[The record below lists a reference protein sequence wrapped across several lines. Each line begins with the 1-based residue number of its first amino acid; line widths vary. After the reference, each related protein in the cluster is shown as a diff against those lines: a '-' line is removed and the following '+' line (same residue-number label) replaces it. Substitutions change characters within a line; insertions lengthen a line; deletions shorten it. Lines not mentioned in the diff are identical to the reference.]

1 MFFIC
6 APLDKKDLH
15 NIHCMFNQNAGIFGS
30 SELVSQFFLCPWLEF
45 HAILKLRCSSQWGK
59 FVQNTFWFSLVHDSK
74 LKLCFLMYNQRP
86 RPCIFKLASWNIK
99 LSMSL
104 LIYYHHSLQNASSS
118 SWLSLQIFNLKLLWN
133 RWRWIFWL
141 AKQQFWGQI
150 LSMTA
155 EKVWTL
161 LWI

>member
-118 SWLSLQIFNLKLLWN
+118 SWLSLQIFNLKPLWN